1 MPRPRP
7 PESFLRHVWQ
17 QLLFIRD
24 GLSTTD
30 GAPVTVLSPGELN
43 TDGGPDF
50 RDARV
55 RIGGVVYLGDIE
67 LHGDGASWHAH
78 NHSEDPH
85 YNRVILHV
93 VFTADAATPP
103 ATTSTGRK
111 IPLLILQPFIDPGLS
126 MPGPGNSSLAA
137 SPLLP
142 CTPFNETVPGDLI
155 RSWLHVL
162 ARERLELRIRALH
175 GRLCELIDETRGAA
189 REPFKRYHGNPGE
202 IPPPQSGYSRGEY
215 ALHSVWEQLLYEN
228 LLEGM
233 GYRNNRAPFRALARS
248 VRLAA
253 LKRFDL
259 RDTPTMQGI
268 LFGAAGLL
276 PVPRT
281 LAARESRAAVRAL
294 RRRWKEIRPALR
306 IPLLH
311 EADWLFFRLRPSN
324 FPTARI
330 ASFACCLPSLFVPGS
345 LRTLIALFSRDPPS
359 PRALRADV
367 AALFRFTPD
376 AYWSRHRHFRSA
388 GPGGGIAIGRE
399 RVADCTV
406 TVLIPFVM
414 LYARIFTSVHAYR
427 GARALLDALPP
438 PRWNAVTRA
447 VRDGL
452 LKDRL
457 PLTTAGE
464 HQGALQLYRVYCTQ
478 GRCGGCRVGKCIG
491 C

>member
-7 PESFLRHVWQ
+7 PESFLRHIWKH
-17 QLLFIRD
+17 LLFNRD

-30 GAPVTVLSPGELN
+30 GAPVTVLAPGDLN

-55 RIGGVVYLGDIE
+55 RIGGIEYLGDVE
-67 LHGDGASWHAH
+67 LHSDGASWHTH

-93 VFTADAATPP
+93 VFAADAATPP

-111 IPLLILQPFIDPGLS
+111 IPLLILQPFLDPGVSLS
-126 MPGPGNSSLAA
+126 GPGNSPSTA
-137 SPLLP
+137 SPPLP
-142 CTPFNETVPGDLI
+142 CTPYNDTVPGDLI
-155 RSWLHVL
+155 RSWLRAL
-162 ARERLELRIRALH
+162 ARERLELRVRDLH

-189 REPFKRYHGNPGE
+189 REPFKRYHGDPGE
-202 IPPPQSGYSRGEY
+202 IPPPRSGYTRSEY
-215 ALHSVWEQLLYEN
+215 AMHSVWEQLLYEN

-233 GYRNNRAPFRALARS
+233 GYRNNRAPFRALAQS
-248 VRLAA
+248 VRLAD

-259 RDTPTMQGI
+259 QDTPTMQAI

-281 LAARESRAAVRAL
+281 LAARESRAAVHAL

-330 ASFACCLPSLFVPGS
+330 ASFACCLPSLFGPGA
-345 LRTLIALFSRDPPS
+345 LRALIALFSGEPPS
-359 PRALRADV
+359 PRALRGGV

-376 AYWSRHRHFRSA
+376 AYWSCHRHFRST

-414 LYARIFTSVHAYR
+414 LYARIFTSVPAYR
-427 GARALLDALPP
+427 GAHTLLDALPP

-447 VRDGL
+447 VRAGL
-452 LKDRL
+452 LKERV
-457 PLTTAGE
+457 PLTTACE
-464 HQGALQLYRVYCTQ
+464 HQGALQLHRVYCMQ
-478 GRCGGCRVGKCIG
+478 GRCGECRVGKYLG
-491 C
+491 R